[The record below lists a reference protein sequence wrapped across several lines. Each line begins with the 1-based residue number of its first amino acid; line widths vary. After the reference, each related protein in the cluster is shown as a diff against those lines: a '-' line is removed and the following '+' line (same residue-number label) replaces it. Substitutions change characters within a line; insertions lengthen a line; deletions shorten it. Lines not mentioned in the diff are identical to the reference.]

1 MLTILSRIKSISKPL
16 KVALIVATDFVIAF
30 TVWLAATS
38 SFPGLKI
45 FVVQVGSASG
55 EFLEAGSLYAFI
67 ISYAV
72 MLLYL
77 LRSGFYRSRIGSYES
92 KLTLL
97 RSVIGSLA
105 FGITYSICL
114 FYIDDQKQLPLSVY
128 LFISFG
134 CFIVLYAILNFIR
147 DIASYILYTKLTNN
161 DIKKN
166 VLIYGAGA
174 AGLQLLNTIKDDVHI
189 NLVGLFDDSKN
200 IKGSEVSGYRVFG
213 KKSHLSELKAT
224 YPNLLVY
231 LAIPSINSNERQ
243 KIITKL
249 EKHKIAV
256 RTMPGLHELVSDDRK
271 LAEMQDLSLDDILPR
286 LSANSEE
293 VDFKEKVIM
302 ITGSGG
308 SIGSE
313 LVRQILKGNP
323 LKIILFEI
331 SEYNLYKIQSE
342 AIKLS
347 TLSKSETDI
356 IGILGD
362 VKSTARLR
370 ETIINHKIDVIY
382 HAAAYKHVPIV
393 EYKENIFE
401 GIRNNIFGTKSVCL
415 AASETKVKK
424 VVIISTDKAV
434 RPTNVMG
441 ATKRMAEMVAQ
452 SFNEAFPQKN
462 FCMVRFGNVLNSSGS
477 VIPLFTKQI
486 HEGGPLTITHKDVTR
501 FFMTIPEAA
510 NLVMQAGEISSGG
523 EVFILN
529 MGEQVKIYDLA
540 ERLIHLS
547 GRNIALDSKSEGIQI
562 KEVGLRPGEKL
573 FEELL
578 ISGNEDLTKNKKIFI
593 SKESF
598 LHKEELDEILES
610 LLLAESNK
618 DISKA
623 IEILENTVEGY
634 KQDNRAIQ

>member
-1 MLTILSRIKSISKPL
+1 
-16 KVALIVATDFVIAF
+16 
-30 TVWLAATS
+30 
-38 SFPGLKI
+38 
-45 FVVQVGSASG
+45 
-55 EFLEAGSLYAFI
+55 
-67 ISYAV
+67 
-72 MLLYL
+72 
-77 LRSGFYRSRIGSYES
+77 
-92 KLTLL
+92 
-97 RSVIGSLA
+97 
-105 FGITYSICL
+105 
-114 FYIDDQKQLPLSVY
+114 
-128 LFISFG
+128 
-134 CFIVLYAILNFIR
+134 
-147 DIASYILYTKLTNN
+147 
-161 DIKKN
+161 
-166 VLIYGAGA
+166 
-174 AGLQLLNTIKDDVHI
+174 
-189 NLVGLFDDSKN
+189 
-200 IKGSEVSGYRVFG
+200 
-213 KKSHLSELKAT
+213 
-224 YPNLLVY
+224 VY

-249 EKHKIAV
+249 EKYKIAV

-293 VDFKEKVIM
+293 VNFKEKVIM

-323 LKIILFEI
+323 RKIILFEI

-347 TLSKSETDI
+347 TLSRSQTDI

-362 VKSTARLR
+362 VKSTDRLR
-370 ETIINHKIDVIY
+370 EIIINHKIDVIY

-415 AASETKVKK
+415 AASETEVKK
-424 VVIISTDKAV
+424 VVIVSTDKAV

-452 SFNEAFPQKN
+452 SFNEAFPHKN

-486 HEGGPLTITHKDVTR
+486 QDGGPLTITHKDVTR

-547 GRNIALDSKSEGIQI
+547 GRNIASDSKSEGIQI

-598 LHKEELDEILES
+598 LHKEELDDILES

-623 IEILENTVEGY
+623 INILESSVEGY
-634 KQDNRAIQ
+634 KQDNRAMK